1 MRNLYPQ
8 LKIQRFRAI
17 ILLLCLQAF
26 HSYAQENISP
36 LIVGSS
42 ICESINSE
50 TDKGL
55 LTAGLNIVQ
64 ARRTYELAVII
75 DDEEG
80 INGAEFV
87 HKIFLNKKNSSDDYC
102 ITNYSFRPY
111 IVYNLVYQ
119 RAVSQQQKD
128 NNLIIYGSDYYSVL
142 SIEKPEKVTTIKH
155 YIGIGVERDIFSHL
169 FINASAFTGIHLG
182 KNNNN
187 NKIDPTKAQHQE
199 NAYSWNVKFGFG
211 YRF

>member
-1 MRNLYPQ
+1 MRNYYPQ
-8 LKIQRFRAI
+8 FKIQRFKAI
-17 ILLLCLQAF
+17 ILLLCLQIF
-26 HSYAQENISP
+26 HSYAQEGTSP
-36 LIVGSS
+36 IIVGSS
-42 ICESINSE
+42 ICESINNE

-64 ARRTYELAVII
+64 ARRTYELAIII
-75 DDEEG
+75 DDVEG

-87 HKIFLNKKNSSDDYC
+87 HKIFLNKKKNLEEYC
-102 ITNYSFRPY
+102 IGDYSIRPY

-119 RAVSQQQKD
+119 RVISQEQID
-128 NNLIIYGSDYYSVL
+128 NNLIIYGSDYYQVSN
-142 SIEKPEKVTTIKH
+142 IEKPEKVTIIRH
-155 YIGIGVERDIFSHL
+155 YIGLGVERDIFSHL
-169 FINASAFTGIHLG
+169 FVNASAFTGIHLG

-187 NKIDPTKAQHQE
+187 NKIDPTKNQHQE